1 MKKVFTVLSMA
12 GLLLATTTL
21 FAQEKKEDKSKR
33 PSPPAKVTET
43 IASGAIISIDYSQPA
58 VKGRTIGKD
67 LEPKGNAVW
76 RTGANEATIFET
88 SKNVKINGQDLPA
101 GKYSLFSIA
110 GDGQWTII
118 FNKTW
123 NQWGAYDYKMAEDA
137 LRVKANA
144 AKAAAFAEKMTF
156 TISKS
161 GTVTLLWGDNKVD
174 FKVE

>member
-123 NQWGAYDYKMAEDA
+123 NQWGAYDYKMAEDE

-144 AKAAAFAEKMTF
+144 GKAAAFAEKMTF

>member
-88 SKNVKINGQDLPA
+88 SNTK
-101 GKYSLFSIA
+101 
-110 GDGQWTII
+110 
-118 FNKTW
+118 
-123 NQWGAYDYKMAEDA
+123 
-137 LRVKANA
+137 
-144 AKAAAFAEKMTF
+144 
-156 TISKS
+156 
-161 GTVTLLWGDNKVD
+161 
-174 FKVE
+174 

>member
-33 PSPPAKVTET
+33 PSPPAKVIET

-144 AKAAAFAEKMTF
+144 GKAAAFAEKMTF

>member
-58 VKGRTIGKD
+58 VKGRSIGKD

-123 NQWGAYDYKMAEDA
+123 NQWGAYDYKMAEDE

-144 AKAAAFAEKMTF
+144 GKAAAFAEKMTF